1 MMSQIHQSSFLSKNV
16 KLGQNIKIGPFC
28 YLDGEINIGDN
39 TELKS
44 HVVISGN
51 VSIGNNN
58 IFYPFSNIGCEP
70 QDLKFNGEDSEL
82 IIGNNNIF
90 RENTTI
96 SKGTRDGGMKTV
108 IKNNNLFMTGV
119 HIAHDC
125 KIGNENIFVNQV
137 TLAGHVNII
146 NNVVIGGLS
155 AIIQF
160 VTIGSYSMIG
170 GMSGID
176 KNVLPFSL
184 AIGNRAKLRGLNLV
198 GIRRK
203 GFDKSEI
210 TRINYIHNQY
220 LDGIDLDRDK
230 KVDSIF
236 LDYNEILNQNST
248 LHHNDITPL
257 FGAGGPSSQLL
268 VVPPAQ
274 FTGDGDPRR
283 GQGPSPRHSLGP
295 SHGEAGGAAPGAAAD
310 PRGGQAP
317 GP

>member
-1 MMSQIHQSSFLSKNV
+1 MMSQVHPNSFISKDVELGSNV
-16 KLGQNIKIGPFC
+16 IIGPFC
-28 YLDGEINIGDN
+28 YLNGNIKIDNN

-44 HVVISGN
+44 HVTISGKT
-51 VSIGNNN
+51 SIGKNN
-58 IFYPFSNIGCEP
+58 IFYPFSNIGCDP
-70 QDLKFNGEDSEL
+70 QDLKFKGEDSEL

-96 SKGTRDGGMKTV
+96 SKGTKDGGMKTI

-125 KIGNENIFVNQV
+125 IIGNENIFVNQV
-137 TLAGHVNII
+137 TLGGHVNIM
-146 NNVVIGGLS
+146 NNVVVGGLS

-203 GFDKSEI
+203 DFDKSEI
-210 TRINYIHNQY
+210 ARINYIHDQY

-236 LDYNEILNQNST
+236 LDYNEILNQK
-248 LHHNDITPL
+248 
-257 FGAGGPSSQLL
+257 
-268 VVPPAQ
+268 
-274 FTGDGDPRR
+274 
-283 GQGPSPRHSLGP
+283 LG
-295 SHGEAGGAAPGAAAD
+295 HI
-310 PRGGQAP
+310 QK
-317 GP
+317 

>member
-1 MMSQIHQSSFLSKNV
+1 MMSQVHPNSFISKDVELGSNV
-16 KLGQNIKIGPFC
+16 IIGPFC
-28 YLDGEINIGDN
+28 NLNGNIKIEDN

-44 HVVISGN
+44 HVIISGKT
-51 VSIGNNN
+51 SIGKNNK
-58 IFYPFSNIGCEP
+58 FYPFSNIGCDP
-70 QDLKFNGEDSEL
+70 QDLKFKGEDSEL

-96 SKGTRDGGMKTV
+96 SKGTKDGGMKTI

-125 KIGNENIFVNQV
+125 IIGNENIFVNQV
-137 TLAGHVNII
+137 TLGGHVNIM
-146 NNVVIGGLS
+146 NNVVVGGLS

-203 GFDKSEI
+203 DFDKSEI
-210 TRINYIHNQY
+210 ARINYIHDQF
-220 LDGIDLDRDK
+220 LDGIDLDRKK

-236 LDYNEILNQNST
+236 LDYNEILNQK
-248 LHHNDITPL
+248 
-257 FGAGGPSSQLL
+257 
-268 VVPPAQ
+268 
-274 FTGDGDPRR
+274 
-283 GQGPSPRHSLGP
+283 LG
-295 SHGEAGGAAPGAAAD
+295 HI
-310 PRGGQAP
+310 QK
-317 GP
+317 

>member
-1 MMSQIHQSSFLSKNV
+1 MMSQVHPNSFLSKDV
-16 KLGQNIKIGPFC
+16 KLGSNVVIGPFC
-28 YLDGEINIGDN
+28 YLNGNIKIDDN

-44 HVVISGN
+44 HVSISGKT
-51 VSIGNNN
+51 SIGKNNK
-58 IFYPFSNIGCEP
+58 FYSFSNIGCDP
-70 QDLKFNGEDSEL
+70 QDLKFKGEDSEL

-96 SKGTRDGGMKTV
+96 SKGTKDGGMKTI

-125 KIGNENIFVNQV
+125 IIGNENIFVNQV
-137 TLAGHVNII
+137 TLGGHVNIM
-146 NNVVIGGLS
+146 NNVVVGGLS

-203 GFDKSEI
+203 DFDKSEI
-210 TRINYIHNQY
+210 ARINYIHDQF
-220 LDGIDLDRDK
+220 LDGIDLDRNK

-236 LDYNEILNQNST
+236 LDYNEILNQK
-248 LHHNDITPL
+248 
-257 FGAGGPSSQLL
+257 
-268 VVPPAQ
+268 
-274 FTGDGDPRR
+274 
-283 GQGPSPRHSLGP
+283 LG
-295 SHGEAGGAAPGAAAD
+295 HI
-310 PRGGQAP
+310 QK
-317 GP
+317 

>member
-1 MMSQIHQSSFLSKNV
+1 MTSHIHPSSVISNNVKLSKNV
-16 KLGQNIKIGPFC
+16 KIGPYC
-28 YLDGEINIGDN
+28 YLSGNINIGEN

-51 VSIGNNN
+51 TNIGKENT
-58 IFYPFSNIGCEP
+58 FYPFSNIGCDP
-70 QDLKFNGEDSEL
+70 QDLKFNGENSEL
-82 IIGNNNIF
+82 IIGDNNTF
-90 RENTTI
+90 RENVTI
-96 SKGTRDGGMKTV
+96 SKGTQDGGMKTI

-125 KIGNENIFVNQV
+125 IIGNENIFVNQV
-137 TLAGHVNII
+137 TLGGHVNIM

-203 GFDKSEI
+203 DFDKSEI
-210 TRINYIHNQY
+210 TRINHIHDQY
-220 LDGIDLDRDK
+220 LDGIDLDRNK

-236 LDYNEILNQNST
+236 LDYNEILNQK
-248 LHHNDITPL
+248 
-257 FGAGGPSSQLL
+257 
-268 VVPPAQ
+268 
-274 FTGDGDPRR
+274 
-283 GQGPSPRHSLGP
+283 LG
-295 SHGEAGGAAPGAAAD
+295 HI
-310 PRGGQAP
+310 QK
-317 GP
+317 

>member
-1 MMSQIHQSSFLSKNV
+1 MMSQVHPNSFISKDVELGSNV
-16 KLGQNIKIGPFC
+16 IIGPYCYLNGNIKI
-28 YLDGEINIGDN
+28 DNN

-44 HVVISGN
+44 HVTISGKT
-51 VSIGNNN
+51 SIGNNN
-58 IFYPFSNIGCEP
+58 IFYPFSSIGCDP
-70 QDLKFNGEDSEL
+70 QDLKFKGEDSEL

-96 SKGTRDGGMKTV
+96 SKGTKDGGMKTI

-125 KIGNENIFVNQV
+125 IIGNENIFVNQV
-137 TLAGHVNII
+137 TLGGHVNIM
-146 NNVVIGGLS
+146 NNVVVGGLS

-160 VTIGSYSMIG
+160 VTIGSNSMIG

-203 GFDKSEI
+203 DFDKSEI
-210 TRINYIHNQY
+210 ARINYIHDQY
-220 LDGIDLDRDK
+220 LDGIDLDRNK

-236 LDYNEILNQNST
+236 LDYNKILNQK
-248 LHHNDITPL
+248 
-257 FGAGGPSSQLL
+257 
-268 VVPPAQ
+268 
-274 FTGDGDPRR
+274 
-283 GQGPSPRHSLGP
+283 LG
-295 SHGEAGGAAPGAAAD
+295 HI
-310 PRGGQAP
+310 QK
-317 GP
+317 